1 MQVVAPAAQDGWMS
15 DTAGVLEPDAD
26 PEAEVRILDQEIQ
39 GLREELAGL
48 IEDMRDLEDGGTAT
62 QLVEEQQAVIAA
74 LERRRSELLKRLR
87 HTKSEPTTAGPV

>member
-1 MQVVAPAAQDGWMS
+1 MLVVAPAAEDGWMS

-26 PEAEVRILDQEIQ
+26 PEAEIRMLDQEIQ
-39 GLREELAGL
+39 GLRQELAGL
-48 IEDMRDLEDGGTAT
+48 IEDMRDLEDGATAT

-87 HTKSEPTTAGPV
+87 QTKSEPSTAGPV